1 MRALTSILVLT
12 ALACTDEA
20 APTFD
25 ELGSEYTMEEEIA
38 ASAHLAPAAAE
49 DLGQTE
55 IDRQLERVGGAV
67 LPVETGTAPAAIP
80 RVEGLNDRM
89 GFDPF
94 DPTQDPCTMAL
105 HVGGVDSDA
114 ELMGRCRGLDAQ
126 AQRCLIPMYRT
137 QTPECGTA
145 LEGLASGDRTAFAA
159 LLVTPDNAPTR

>member
-12 ALACTDEA
+12 ALVACTDEA
-20 APTFD
+20 PTFE
-25 ELGSEYTMEEEIA
+25 ELGNEYTMEQEIA
-38 ASAHLAPAAAE
+38 ASAHLAVPAVE

-67 LPVETGTAPAAIP
+67 LPTETGTAPAAIP
-80 RVEGLNDRM
+80 RVEGLNDRI

-114 ELMGRCRGLDAQ
+114 DLMGRCRGLDAQ
-126 AQRCLIPMYRT
+126 AQRCLSPMYRT
-137 QTPECGTA
+137 QNPECGTA
-145 LEGLASGDRTAFAA
+145 LEGLATGDRAAFAS
-159 LLVTPDNAPTR
+159 LLSDLEG